1 MGGYLR
7 EREIRTAVKPSRNNN
22 KLEVVDCNQIQS
34 SRENGADVYDNRHS
48 EKKKQKENQNTKQS
62 FPLAFFLSSLIRVS
76 LHILFGHSA
85 KQMKGSIN
93 DVYPSF

>member
-1 MGGYLR
+1 M
-7 EREIRTAVKPSRNNN
+7 TAVKPSRNNN

-48 EKKKQKENQNTKQS
+48 AKKKQKRKPKIQNKVFPS
-62 FPLAFFLSSLIRVS
+62 FFPSFLIRVS
-76 LHILFGHSA
+76 LHILFRHSA

-93 DVYPSF
+93 EVYSVPLILKC